1 MKIFCPS
8 QTRLGDNLIAASNL
22 ARFVAKRKVPVIF
35 APHPKIFSWSAKL
48 QARCLETFLFAAECF
63 RSPLI
68 KISIEPATEFSTIR
82 RLPETGLHNFSA
94 LKQREREKVIV
105 YDFNPRTKPNRFT
118 QVDGEKLLS
127 LFSSEFLLVD
137 LHELANSKGLDAVH
151 EVFQKACLF
160 LGADSGFAHLAHAYN
175 VHSLLFRNKAHAGR
189 LERWHKGSH
198 YEVFNSVDEF
208 VKSPG
213 LTYSPEELDTCI
225 ARSLNPV
232 KTRKTIALEFLN
244 RSQNGEFLEFGV
256 AEGKSIN
263 RMAELAPD
271 RQFHGFDS
279 FEGLPENWT
288 RSCPK
293 GRGACDFNSLS
304 WRPNVK
310 IYKGLFSDTLPNFQ
324 VPKLAGIHI
333 DCDLGS
339 STNTVFNQLETQILR
354 DKPLLLF
361 DEFYRYSSYRQ
372 HEFGEFLS
380 FVNRHQLLFQVL
392 STNIRHQQVLIKL
405 L

>member
-1 MKIFCPS
+1 MKVFCPAR
-8 QTRLGDNLIAASNL
+8 TRLGDNLVAASNL

-35 APHPKIFSWSAKL
+35 APHPKIFSWPAKV

-63 RSPLI
+63 RNPLI
-68 KISIEPATEFSTIR
+68 KISTEPVTEFSTIR
-82 RLPETGLHNFSA
+82 RLPETGLHNFST
-94 LKQREREKVIV
+94 LRQGKKEKVIV
-105 YDFNPRTKPNRFT
+105 YDLNPRTKPNRFT
-118 QVDGEKLLS
+118 QVDGEKLLN

-137 LHELANSKGLDAVH
+137 LHELANTQGLNAVH

-175 VHSLLFRNKAHAGR
+175 VHSLLFRNKAHVGR

-198 YEVFNSVDEF
+198 YEVFNTVEEF
-208 VKSPG
+208 LQCPR
-213 LTYSPEELDTCI
+213 LTYSPEELDTCV
-225 ARSLNPV
+225 ARSLKPV
-232 KTRKTIALEFLN
+232 RTRRDIALEFLDKAGE
-244 RSQNGEFLEFGV
+244 GEFLEFGV

-293 GRGACDFNSLS
+293 GKFACDFDSLV
-304 WRPNVK
+304 WQPNVK
-310 IYKGLFSDTLPNFQ
+310 IHKGWFSDTLPRFPT
-324 VPKLAGIHI
+324 PKLAGIHI

-339 STNTVFNQLETQILR
+339 STRTVFTLLEKQILQ

-361 DEFYRYSSYRQ
+361 DEFYRYSAYRQ
-372 HEFGEFLS
+372 HEFGEFLA
-380 FVNRHQLLFQVL
+380 FINRHQLLFQVL
-392 STNIRHQQVLIKL
+392 STNVRHQQVLIKL